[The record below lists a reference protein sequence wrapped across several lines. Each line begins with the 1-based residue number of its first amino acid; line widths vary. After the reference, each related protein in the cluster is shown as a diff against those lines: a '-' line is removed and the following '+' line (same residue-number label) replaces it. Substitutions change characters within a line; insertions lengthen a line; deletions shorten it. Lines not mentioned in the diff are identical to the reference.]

1 MDLTNAERRFCSR
14 AKTVG
19 DFKTASLK
27 PLVWQKGRIMEAPVY
42 LDPNNVSDFH
52 RNGYVLVEDL
62 FSEEEVRILLHAV
75 ETGARVAENT
85 RAISDASGMTSRLA
99 IWHELG
105 NDIWTAV
112 STCPRIVNN
121 IRILLGEEVAFFH
134 GKVMFKDAHEG
145 GAWEW
150 HQDYGYWYNQGFV
163 FPRMV
168 SAFIALDECKRE
180 NGCLQVLRG
189 SHLLGRLDHV
199 RVGTQTGTDP
209 VRIAGIEPLLD
220 CVSCEMPPGSV
231 LFFHC
236 NLLHSSTPNT
246 SSRHRRSF
254 IICYNALGNP
264 QLIEKKTADPYPC
277 PVGPDDAISRYGP
290 VPG

>member
-1 MDLTNAERRFCSR
+1 MTTPEY
-14 AKTVG
+14 
-19 DFKTASLK
+19 
-27 PLVWQKGRIMEAPVY
+27 LVP
-42 LDPNNVSDFH
+42 DDVSDFN
-52 RNGYVLVEDL
+52 RNGYVLVENL
-62 FSEEEVRILLHAV
+62 FSEDEVRILLKAV

-85 RAISDASGMTSRLA
+85 RGTSDASGKTSRLA

-105 NDIWTAV
+105 DDIWTAV

-150 HQDYGYWYNQGFV
+150 HQDYGYWYSQGFV
-163 FPRMV
+163 FPRMI
-168 SAFIALDECKRE
+168 SAFIALDECTRE
-180 NGCLQVLRG
+180 NGCLRVLRG
-189 SHLLGRLDHV
+189 SHRLGRLDHV
-199 RVGTQTGTDP
+199 RLGTQTGTDP
-209 VRIAGIEPLLD
+209 ERIRDIEALFECID
-220 CVSCEMPPGSV
+220 CEMSPGSV
-231 LFFHC
+231 LLFHC
-236 NLLHSSTPNT
+236 NLLHSSMPNT

-264 QLIEKKTADPYPC
+264 QLGNRKTADQYPC

-290 VPG
+290 VSG